1 MTTLAIS
8 GVVAGTGGREIL
20 HGIDLDIGAG
30 EVHALMG
37 PNGSGKSTLTHVLAG
52 RPGYTHSAGSAIL
65 DGVDLLALPTHER
78 AAAGLFVAFQY
89 PVEVPGVGLRS
100 FLREA
105 AAATGVD
112 PARVEDP
119 LLVDVATS
127 LGIGDAVERSVNEG
141 LSGGEKK
148 RCETLQLE
156 LLEPRFAV
164 LDELDSG
171 LDVDGIRDVSAMILH
186 RVREAGLGVLVIT
199 HYVRILEHL
208 PATHTHVLLEGRI
221 VASGGPELAARL
233 EETGYDAFRPGGDG
247 DGDGDGPG
255 DPDPFSALGL

>member
-1 MTTLAIS
+1 MSSLSIS
-8 GVVAGTGGREIL
+8 GLVAGPGEREIL
-20 HGIDLDIGAG
+20 RGIDLEVGAG

-52 RPGYTHSAGSAIL
+52 RPGYSHSSGSATI
-65 DGVDLLALPTHER
+65 DGVDILALAPHER

-89 PVEVPGVGLRS
+89 PVEVPGVGFRT
-100 FLREA
+100 FMHEA
-105 AAATGVD
+105 ALGSGADT
-112 PARVEDP
+112 ARVDGP
-119 LLVDVATS
+119 LLVDTAAR
-127 LGIGDAVERSVNEG
+127 LGIGAAVERNVNEG

-171 LDVDGIRDVSAMILH
+171 LDVDGIRDVSAVVVD

-208 PATHTHVLLEGRI
+208 PATHTHVLLDGRI
-221 VASGGPELAARL
+221 VASGGPELAVRL
-233 EETGYDAFRPGGDG
+233 EETGYDAFRPGGG
-247 DGDGDGPG
+247 GGNGDGDGP
-255 DPDPFSALGL
+255 DPFAALGI

>member
-1 MTTLAIS
+1 MTALAIS
-8 GVVAGTGGREIL
+8 GLVAGPAGREIL
-20 HGIDLDIGAG
+20 HGIDLEVGAG

-52 RPGYTHSAGSAIL
+52 RPGYTRTSGSVSV
-65 DGVDLLALPTHER
+65 DGVDLLALPPHER

-89 PVEVPGVGLRS
+89 PVEVPGVAFRT
-100 FLREA
+100 FLHEA
-105 AAATGVD
+105 ARGAGVD
-112 PARVEDP
+112 ADRVQGAVLHDAAAR
-119 LLVDVATS
+119 
-127 LGIGDAVERSVNEG
+127 LGIEAAVERSVNEG

-171 LDVDGIRDVSAMILH
+171 LDVDGIRDVSAVVLR
-186 RVREAGLGVLVIT
+186 RVREAGMGVLVIT

-208 PATHTHVLLEGRI
+208 PATHTHVLLDGRI
-221 VASGGPELAARL
+221 VASGGPELAVRL
-233 EETGYDAFRPGGDG
+233 EETGYDAFRPDDGGDDAAAG
-247 DGDGDGPG
+247 A
-255 DPDPFSALGL
+255 DPFAGL